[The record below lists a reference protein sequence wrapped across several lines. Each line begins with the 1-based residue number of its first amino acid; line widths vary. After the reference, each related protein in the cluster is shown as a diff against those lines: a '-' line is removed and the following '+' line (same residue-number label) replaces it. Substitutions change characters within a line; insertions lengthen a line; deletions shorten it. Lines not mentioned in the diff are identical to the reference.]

1 MTPSEQS
8 VERRAQIQANV
19 DEIAAEYRACAK
31 EHGEDAAVG
40 QMAIAFAAL
49 RFDYAAIESEREK
62 LEAAREHDRAMIELW
77 REQRVRL
84 AAVFADAVRDCPD
97 RAHWLGLWNE
107 ALEPAALSQAT
118 KREAPNVLAP
128 APNVFPPFQGEPTPG
143 DIPPA
148 TKREGEE

>member
-1 MTPSEQS
+1 MQPELREGEALS
-8 VERRAQIQANV
+8 VERLKDAVVAAARDCRSDWAMKASLGALRYLVNGLEVVGGEVRVCQLPAAITPEGLREVRAL
-19 DEIAAEYRACAK
+19 
-31 EHGEDAAVG
+31 
-40 QMAIAFAAL
+40 AAL

-118 KREAPNVLAP
+118 KRED
-128 APNVFPPFQGEPTPG
+128 G
-143 DIPPA
+143 
-148 TKREGEE
+148 